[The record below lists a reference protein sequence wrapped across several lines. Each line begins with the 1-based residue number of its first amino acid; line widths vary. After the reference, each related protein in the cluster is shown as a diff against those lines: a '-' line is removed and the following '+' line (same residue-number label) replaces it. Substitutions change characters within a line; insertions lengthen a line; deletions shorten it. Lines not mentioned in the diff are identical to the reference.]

1 MLKNSKFEMKDKVQH
16 MWTLIIFVLLAAF
29 VAYVQFAPSDP
40 NRWHKDVTG
49 EQNADFADGAFR
61 IVEAELTD
69 LDRVIRE
76 SGGRVLAGSVEDG
89 LITYIS
95 RTRIVGFP
103 DYTTVQRR
111 GAHLAIYGRLRFG
124 KSDLAVNMKR
134 IEGWISKL

>member
-1 MLKNSKFEMKDKVQH
+1 MKDKGQH
-16 MWTLIIFVLLAAF
+16 MWTLIILVLLAVF

-40 NRWHKDVTG
+40 NRWHQDVTG
-49 EQNADFADGAFR
+49 EHNADFAGGALR
-61 IVEAELTD
+61 IVEAELAD

-76 SGGRVLAGSVEDG
+76 SRGRVLAGSVEDG

-111 GAHLAIYGRLRFG
+111 GPQLAIFGRLRFG
-124 KSDLAVNMKR
+124 KSDLSVNRKR
-134 IEGWISKL
+134 IEDWISKL

>member
-1 MLKNSKFEMKDKVQH
+1 MKDKGQH
-16 MWTLIIFVLLAAF
+16 MWTLIILVLLAVF

-49 EQNADFADGAFR
+49 EQNADFAGGALR
-61 IVEAELTD
+61 IVEVELAD

-111 GAHLAIYGRLRFG
+111 GPQLAIYGRLRFG
-124 KSDLAVNMKR
+124 KSDLSVNRKR